1 MPHVVLG
8 AQRAQLEIFPWLDD
22 SQTFDPPTL
31 CVAVSPSFRIAAF
44 VDICQ
49 LH

>member
-31 CVAVSPSFRIAAF
+31 CVAVSTSFRIAAF
-44 VDICQ
+44 VDISQ
-49 LH
+49 PR